1 MPRRDH
7 LTILVDT
14 LRELA
19 IAERESESVSL
30 TRLAARVNVPYD
42 RFQANVRELQAR
54 ELVGADRPWAPTPKG
69 VDLLQRLDAWRAAVR
84 DAGLGA
90 PHEA

>member
-1 MPRRDH
+1 MSRRDL
-7 LTILVDT
+7 LTILVET

-19 IAERESESVSL
+19 VAERESESVSL

-54 ELVGADRPWAPTPKG
+54 ELVGTDRPWAPTPKG
-69 VDLLQRLDAWRAAVR
+69 VDLLARLEAWRSAVR
-84 DAGLGA
+84 EAGLGA
-90 PHEA
+90 PHDA